1 MREAVRS
8 RNVALLTI
16 AIGLSAAAAAPPG
29 NSIDVVIVGGA
40 HAGSYKPPSAEIV
53 CMEVTQQF
61 AASYRD
67 FGAHDPQ
74 KVSEAGLNI
83 LNPAEPGPKRG
94 NVLVAFGDPDKKPV
108 SQYAIA
114 VPGDGGGAL
123 TFARTGKTAELSF
136 TGKAKDGATVT
147 VTARCTDIDRP

>member
-1 MREAVRS
+1 M
-8 RNVALLTI
+8 
-16 AIGLSAAAAAPPG
+16 
-29 NSIDVVIVGGA
+29 DM
-40 HAGSYKPPSAEIV
+40 K
-53 CMEVTQQF
+53 QQF

-83 LNPAEPGPKRG
+83 LNPADPGPKRG

-114 VPGDGGGAL
+114 VPADGSGVL
-123 TFARTGKTAELSF
+123 TFTRTGKTAELSF
-136 TGKAKDGATVT
+136 KGKAKDGAALT
-147 VTARCTDIDRP
+147 VTARCSDIDRP